1 MCTEGYFGNLRL
13 WSVKELVSKFP
24 YVLSGRNLMY
34 QEMDQNV
41 ILLLP
46 VLIPIAA
53 GILLLTVKRLRSSR
67 KAMLCLVVAALT
79 A

>member
-1 MCTEGYFGNLRL
+1 
-13 WSVKELVSKFP
+13 
-24 YVLSGRNLMY
+24 MY

-53 GILLLTVKRLRSSR
+53 GILLLTVKRGGVGRR
-67 KAMLCLVVAALT
+67 AYALE
-79 A
+79 AD